1 MKAKLLQVLALVLAA
16 AGPGRPAMAQDQ
28 PGRFAVMVACD
39 VAADSITEMKRL
51 APHATGVSNRTR
63 AWVER
68 KYSALEDLWSL
79 FFGTEPA
86 GLSEV
91 ARSAITLDFQ
101 EGELLT
107 ALMQVAGV
115 DYRTAASLLPD
126 KLDAPE
132 DYVAG
137 LEFVGESIIGPRCR
151 RLRRG

>member
-1 MKAKLLQVLALVLAA
+1 MTAKLLQVLALVLTA
-16 AGPGRPAMAQDQ
+16 AGPGRPAMVQDQ
-28 PGRFAVMVACD
+28 PGRFVAMMACD

-51 APHATGVSNRTR
+51 APHATGVPNRAR

-79 FFGTEPA
+79 FFGTEPG

-91 ARSAITLDFQ
+91 ARSVIALDFQ

-115 DYRTAASLLPD
+115 DYGTAESLLPD

-137 LEFVGESIIGPRCR
+137 LDLVGESIIGPKCR
-151 RLRRG
+151 RLL